1 MSFVCDEW
9 TWCTGISMC
18 PKNVLFQTKK
28 HWRKKNNNINNI
40 LIFINSCVSI
50 AFVRTLF
57 FFFSC
62 MLVIILLVL
71 LFHISLFS
79 VFFFLVCS
87 CSVHRRLSFR
97 CDSTLFPLRFVLHT
111 NNTIHQQQQ
120 RQQLWLFNVHCYTNS
135 FGYEIFGTNELC
147 TQGLSN
153 KVRKTHT

>member
-1 MSFVCDEW
+1 
-9 TWCTGISMC
+9 MC
-18 PKNVLFQTKK
+18 F
-28 HWRKKNNNINNI
+28 H
-40 LIFINSCVSI
+40 C
-50 AFVRTLF
+50 VRTYVVF
-57 FFFSC
+57 FFRVCWLLFCWFSC
-62 MLVIILLVL
+62 FI
-71 LFHISLFS
+71 FHFSLC
-79 VFFFLVCS
+79 FFFLVCS

-153 KVRKTHT
+153 KVRKTHTKKHFSIKFQRPRIFCTTCSLLERKRI